1 MRLTTRLRAALAAAA
16 FPAALAAQST
26 FEGVLTIQVGSGNGP
41 GSGKYWIKGTRM
53 RVDGGPQG
61 TMIRDESGRLLT
73 LMQSERRYLVIA
85 AMNRAAQLP
94 KMTPTGKSETIAG
107 YPCRY
112 YTAHD
117 ATTGHAYEMC
127 ITTALGFSGL
137 GPNGPLAPDDERTL
151 REQFKTG
158 FMVLKSVDHDGTV
171 IKLVTNVQ
179 KTSVSDAMFAPPA
192 GYTEVKMPG
201 MPGSKR

>member
-26 FEGVLTIQVGSGNGP
+26 FEGVLTIRVGSGNGP
-41 GSGKYWIKGTRM
+41 GSGKYWIKGAQM
-53 RVDGGPQG
+53 RVDGGEQG
-61 TMIRDESGRLLT
+61 TMIRDASGRLLT
-73 LMQSERRYLVIA
+73 LIDSQRRYMVVA
-85 AMNRAAQLP
+85 SMNRAAQLP
-94 KMTPTGKSETIAG
+94 KFSPTGKRETIAG
-107 YPCRY
+107 YPCSY
-112 YTAHD
+112 YTEHD
-117 ATTGHAYEMC
+117 ARGGQDQEVC

-137 GPNGPLAPDDERTL
+137 GPNGPLAPNDERAL
-151 REQFKTG
+151 RDQFKTG
-158 FMVLKSVDHDGTV
+158 FMVLKSVDHNGTV

-201 MPGSKR
+201 MPGSRR